1 MGGEGSFEETSVED
15 GALDPSY
22 SLSMQAPYL
31 TPGSDGSSSHPP
43 PPYTLQVSQH
53 SSSALHAAGW
63 GIVSSKRRFRNDS
76 FYPIHTRHLYGTV
89 HTVYGSERLLSIS
102 IL

>member
-22 SLSMQAPYL
+22 SLSMQDPYL

-43 PPYTLQVSQH
+43 PPYTLQVRNTH
-53 SSSALHAAGW
+53 SNPFIRLTTESTFFIKSFMCLFF
-63 GIVSSKRRFRNDS
+63 RF
-76 FYPIHTRHLYGTV
+76 
-89 HTVYGSERLLSIS
+89 
-102 IL
+102 